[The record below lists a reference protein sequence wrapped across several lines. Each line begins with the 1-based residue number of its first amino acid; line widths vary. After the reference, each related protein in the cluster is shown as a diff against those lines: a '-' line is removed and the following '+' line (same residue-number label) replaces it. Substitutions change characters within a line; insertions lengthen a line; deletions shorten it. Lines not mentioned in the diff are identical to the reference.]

1 MSDTEHWTTPSGYD
15 LQRIYGTLDRDPEGR
30 PIIGYAYALVL
41 DNDRAGIYRRFD
53 LNEAEFEALRKIS
66 AAR

>member
-15 LQRIYGTLDRDPEGR
+15 LQRIYGTLDHDPEGR

-41 DNDRAGIYRRFD
+41 DHPQAGIYHRFD
-53 LNEAEFEALRKIS
+53 LNEAEFEALRAIS